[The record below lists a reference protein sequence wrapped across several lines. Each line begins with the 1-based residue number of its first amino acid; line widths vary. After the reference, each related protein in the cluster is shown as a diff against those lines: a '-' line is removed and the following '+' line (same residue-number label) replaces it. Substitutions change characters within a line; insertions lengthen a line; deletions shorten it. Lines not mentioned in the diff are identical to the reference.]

1 MTDETI
7 LKGQVLSFTGSP
19 FDGDPTDA
27 VRLNEAVVIR
37 DGRIINVGGFV
48 SLRGRYGTAKLVD
61 HGSRIIMAGFVDAH
75 VHFPQTAMIA
85 SWGKRLIDWLNSYT
99 FPEEML
105 FADAGYAT
113 EIAERYLDITA
124 ANGTTTMSSFCTIH
138 PESVDAFFTAAQAR
152 GQRVIAGKTCMDRNA
167 PDGLRDTAQTG
178 YDQSRALLNRWH
190 GVDRIS
196 YAITPRFSPTST
208 PEQLEAMGALWA
220 EHPKCLMQ
228 THLSEQLDEIEWV
241 KSLYPTARDY
251 LDTYE
256 QHGLLG
262 SRGVYGHAIHLE
274 ARERDRLREVG
285 AALVHCPTSNT
296 FIGSGLF
303 DMAGLMAEGQRIG
316 LATDTGGGSSFSML
330 RTMAAAYEIGQ
341 LRGTPLHPA
350 QLLWL
355 ATVGSATALRMDD
368 VIGNIAV
375 GMEAD
380 LVVLDLASTPAI
392 AQRTARSSNIWQAVF
407 PTIMMGDDRAVSEV
421 WINGKRRAS

>member
-220 EHPKCLMQ
+220 E
-228 THLSEQLDEIEWV
+228 
-241 KSLYPTARDY
+241 
-251 LDTYE
+251 
-256 QHGLLG
+256 
-262 SRGVYGHAIHLE
+262 
-274 ARERDRLREVG
+274 
-285 AALVHCPTSNT
+285 
-296 FIGSGLF
+296 
-303 DMAGLMAEGQRIG
+303 
-316 LATDTGGGSSFSML
+316 
-330 RTMAAAYEIGQ
+330 
-341 LRGTPLHPA
+341 
-350 QLLWL
+350 
-355 ATVGSATALRMDD
+355 
-368 VIGNIAV
+368 
-375 GMEAD
+375 
-380 LVVLDLASTPAI
+380 
-392 AQRTARSSNIWQAVF
+392 
-407 PTIMMGDDRAVSEV
+407 
-421 WINGKRRAS
+421 